1 MIPVTRDGITYF
13 VRSNRSQ
20 SPDRCWRLPFAPSTD
35 FSPSVRPISTH
46 VQCGPIWGNRG
57 STVGAEGPVP
67 AIDNAPPYL
76 VSEILSAYDAT
87 ALGVNGGGQT
97 IAILIDTVP
106 NPADLAAFWAK
117 NGVAV
122 NPAQIQEVNVNG
134 GSPPPP
140 SGEETLDVSWAS
152 GIACSANVRVYAS
165 GSLTFVALDKAIDQI
180 ISDLQAF
187 PGMRQLSISLG
198 LGEDFMAPAEV
209 ATQHTKFLQLAA
221 TGVNVFVSSGDA
233 GSNPDSTGHDPTG
246 PLQPEYAGLR
256 SLRCRRRWYQPTTGR
271 KRSCRLRNRMEQ

>member
-1 MIPVTRDGITYF
+1 MIPVTRDGITYLSAQTAPSLPTDVAAA
-13 VRSNRSQ
+13 VRSINGLQPFRQANKHSRSM
-20 SPDRCWRLPFAPSTD
+20 
-35 FSPSVRPISTH
+35 RPH
-46 VQCGPIWGNRG
+46 WGNRG
-57 STVGAEGPVP
+57 CTVGAQGPVP

-152 GIACSANVRVYAS
+152 GIAPGANVRVYAS

-198 LGEDFMAPAEV
+198 LGETFMAPRKLPLS
-209 ATQHTKFLQLAA
+209 TRNFC
-221 TGVNVFVSSGDA
+221 SS
-233 GSNPDSTGHDPTG
+233 P
-246 PLQPEYAGLR
+246 PLE
-256 SLRCRRRWYQPTTGR
+256 
-271 KRSCRLRNRMEQ
+271 